1 MDHRLNVK
9 AKSMQKKTQK
19 KKIFDLEVG
28 KDFLDRSTKNPTNRN
43 KN

>member
-1 MDHRLNVK
+1 MYHRLNVK
-9 AKSMQKKTQK
+9 TKTMQKETQK

-28 KDFLDRSTKNPTNRN
+28 KDFLDRSTKNPNNRN